1 MIEKLKEI
9 NEKIINSGIE
19 SKENLKKQLL
29 IQKLLNDKECFL
41 KMNVQTAFSLLSDL
55 KIPNEDLK
63 KVYSELIDVKNYV
76 D

>member
-19 SKENLKKQLL
+19 SEENLKKQLL

-41 KMNVQTAFSLLSDL
+41 KMNVQPAFSLLSDL